1 MHNERFFDQ
10 TLSLIEQGQIT
21 TALPMLAG
29 KLFSAQIDTLA
40 WPETRQ
46 SLLRHPLHSVLMEDP
61 YLAHCYAKPRGY
73 PGDAA
78 LIDILYDQTLPESAS
93 KRAAD
98 LFNVTTAFPAAQAV
112 RLRREYAQTL
122 VTNAWQAGKR
132 ICVLACG
139 HFREGDSL
147 IGHDLSNIVAIDQD
161 GLSLDIVRQ
170 NHGDTITAIEANVFS
185 YLRSAAS
192 RGEKF
197 ELIYTL
203 GLTDYLDE
211 RAMRFLHKLMKACLA
226 PSGTILLANF
236 LPYHIGTG
244 WMDAVMDW
252 QLIYRDEAELA
263 AFAREIGLSSKTWTD
278 PTGCIAWCEM
288 KDGQPAS

>member
-21 TALPMLAG
+21 LALPMLAG
-29 KLFSAQIDTLA
+29 TLFAAQADAIT
-40 WPETRQ
+40 WPHTRQ
-46 SLLRHPLHSVLMEDP
+46 TLLRHPLHNVLMEDP
-61 YLAHCYAKPRGY
+61 YLAHCFAKPRGY

-78 LIDILYDQTLPESAS
+78 LIDILYDRNLPESTS

-98 LFNVTTAFPAAQAV
+98 LFHVTTAFPAAQAV
-112 RLRREYAQTL
+112 RLRREYAETL
-122 VTNAWQAGKR
+122 VTNAWQAGQR
-132 ICVLACG
+132 ILVLACG

-147 IGHDLSNIVAIDQD
+147 IGQDVSNIVAVDQD
-161 GLSLDIVRQ
+161 GLSLDVVRR
-170 NHGDTITAIEANVFS
+170 NHGDTITAVEANVFN
-185 YLRSAAS
+185 YLRGAAS
-192 RGEKF
+192 HGEKF
-197 ELIYTL
+197 DLIYTL

-211 RAMRFLHKLMKACLA
+211 RAMRFLHKLMKACLV
-226 PSGTILLANF
+226 PGGTILLANF

-263 AFAREIGLSSKTWTD
+263 SYAREIGLDSKTWTD

-288 KDGQPAS
+288 KEA

>member
-10 TLSLIEQGQIT
+10 TLSLIEQGQISL
-21 TALPMLAG
+21 ALPMLAG
-29 KLFSAQIDTLA
+29 KLFSAQVDAIA
-40 WPETRQ
+40 WPQTRQ
-46 SLLRHPLHSVLMEDP
+46 TLLRHPLHSALMEDP
-61 YLAHCYAKPRGY
+61 YLAHCFAKPRGY

-78 LIDILYDQTLPESAS
+78 LIDILYDRTLPENAS
-93 KRAAD
+93 KRGAD
-98 LFNVTTAFPAAQAV
+98 LFHVTTAFPAAEAV
-112 RLRREYAQTL
+112 RLRREYAETL
-122 VTNAWQAGKR
+122 VTSAWQAGQR
-132 ICVLACG
+132 ILVLACG

-147 IGHDLSNIVAIDQD
+147 IGQDVSNIVAVDQD
-161 GLSLDIVRQ
+161 DLSLDVVRRS
-170 NHGDTITAIEANVFS
+170 HGETITAIEANVFN
-185 YLRSAAS
+185 YLRGAAS

-197 ELIYTL
+197 NLIYTL

-211 RAMRFLHKLMKACLA
+211 RAMRFLHKLMNACLA
-226 PSGTILLANF
+226 PGGTILLANF

-263 AFAREIGLSSKTWTD
+263 SYASEIGLRSKTWTD

-288 KDGQPAS
+288 KDS

>member
-29 KLFSAQIDTLA
+29 KLFSAQIDTLG

-46 SLLRHPLHSVLMEDP
+46 SLLRHPLHGVLMEDP

-78 LIDILYDQTLPESAS
+78 LIDILYDRTLPDNAS
-93 KRAAD
+93 KRATD

-112 RLRREYAQTL
+112 RLRREYAETL

-147 IGHDLSNIVAIDQD
+147 IGNDLSNIVAVDQD
-161 GLSLDIVRQ
+161 GLSLDIVRR
-170 NHGDTITAIEANVFS
+170 NHGDSITAIEANVFS

-192 RGEKF
+192 RGERF

-226 PSGTILLANF
+226 PGGTILVANF

-263 AFAREIGLSSKTWTD
+263 SYASEIQLGSKTWTD

-288 KDGQPAS
+288 KDGQHAP

>member
-1 MHNERFFDQ
+1 MAMHNKRFFDQ

-21 TALPMLAG
+21 LALPMLAG
-29 KLFSAQIDTLA
+29 TLFSAQADAIA

-46 SLLRHPLHSVLMEDP
+46 TLLRHPLHSALMEDP
-61 YLAHCYAKPRGY
+61 YLAHCFTKPRGY

-78 LIDILYDQTLPESAS
+78 LIDILYDRNLPENIS

-98 LFNVTTAFPAAQAV
+98 LFHVTTAFPAAEAV

-122 VTNAWQAGKR
+122 VTSAWQAGKR
-132 ICVLACG
+132 ILVLACG

-147 IGHDLSNIVAIDQD
+147 IGKDVSNIVAVDQD
-161 GLSLDIVRQ
+161 GLSLDVVRC
-170 NHGDTITAIEANVFS
+170 NHGQTMTLVEANVFN
-185 YLRSAAS
+185 YLRSAAA
-192 RGEKF
+192 RGEKAD
-197 ELIYTL
+197 LIYTL

-226 PSGTILLANF
+226 PGGTILLANF

-252 QLIYRDEAELA
+252 QLIYRDEEELA
-263 AFAREIGLSSKTWTD
+263 TYASEIGLNGKTWTD

-288 KDGQPAS
+288 KEA